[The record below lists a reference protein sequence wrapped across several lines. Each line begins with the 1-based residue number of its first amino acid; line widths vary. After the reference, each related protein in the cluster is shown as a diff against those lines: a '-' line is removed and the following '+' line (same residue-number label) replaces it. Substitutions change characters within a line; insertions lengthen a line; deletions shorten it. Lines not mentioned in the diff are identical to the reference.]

1 MTHIKRFNETK
12 EEKVKDQEMEFNA
25 DSLEMEKDL
34 NPDIKT
40 EPVEHDEKELQNVKK
55 NKIEKFNESMNTEI
69 TVKDIINFLE
79 TFDPETPVYLDKD
92 GWQNYGKEDMN
103 KNDVIKSVFDDS
115 AITHRGKNYIMINN

>member
-12 EEKVKDQEMEFNA
+12 EEKAKDQEMEFNA

-55 NKIEKFNESMNTEI
+55 NKIEKFNEL
-69 TVKDIINFLE
+69 K
-79 TFDPETPVYLDKD
+79 
-92 GWQNYGKEDMN
+92 
-103 KNDVIKSVFDDS
+103 
-115 AITHRGKNYIMINN
+115 

>member
-1 MTHIKRFNETK
+1 MSFDFEIPQTK

-55 NKIEKFNESMNTEI
+55 NKIEKFNEDI
-69 TVKDIINFLE
+69 TVETRGDVDWDIIWDRFKKETPYYKFPISPDCVIHFLNFLKE
-79 TFDPETPVYLDKD
+79 
-92 GWQNYGKEDMN
+92 NY
-103 KNDVIKSVFDDS
+103 S
-115 AITHRGKNYIMINN
+115 AQLRPY

>member
-40 EPVEHDEKELQNVKK
+40 EPVEHDEKEINKNNDVLFLGGKKK
-55 NKIEKFNESMNTEI
+55 NRSKKNRESKLSKIN
-69 TVKDIINFLE
+69 
-79 TFDPETPVYLDKD
+79 
-92 GWQNYGKEDMN
+92 GN
-103 KNDVIKSVFDDS
+103 KKSKKNIK
-115 AITHRGKNYIMINN
+115 T